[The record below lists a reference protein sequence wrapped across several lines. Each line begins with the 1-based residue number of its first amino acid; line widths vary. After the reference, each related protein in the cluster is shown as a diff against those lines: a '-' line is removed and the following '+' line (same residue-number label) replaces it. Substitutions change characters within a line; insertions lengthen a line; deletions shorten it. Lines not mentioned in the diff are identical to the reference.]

1 MYFVSINSLISFL
14 SVIDF
19 MGQVDHKYSILRNE
33 QQEEESWNRLC
44 ERIKKEYGDDLISK

>member
-44 ERIKKEYGDDLISK
+44 ERIKKEYGDDLT